1 MLATYLLPIPIF
13 LGKTYEITYVRLR
26 FNSPRPASFAIYKK
40 KRLNP
45 AEPDPNPDQDW
56 IPWQY
61 YSGNSN
67 VCRFRYTFC
76 RMHKWQN
83 AAHCSDLEIVT
94 CEHVQVYNHQ
104 YHYSVQIAT
113 K

>member
-61 YSGNSN
+61 YSGNSI
-67 VCRFRYTFC
+67 VMYVD
-76 RMHKWQN
+76 
-83 AAHCSDLEIVT
+83 SDIHFAECINGKMPHT
-94 CEHVQVYNHQ
+94 A
-104 YHYSVQIAT
+104 QIW